1 MKKELVDNSPE
12 TRDHLVPL
20 GRSLDRLARRE
31 PILVRE
37 FVLVFVVGVE
47 ADMSLARAADG

>member
-12 TRDHLVPL
+12 TRDHSVPL
-20 GRSLDRLARRE
+20 GKSLDRLARRE